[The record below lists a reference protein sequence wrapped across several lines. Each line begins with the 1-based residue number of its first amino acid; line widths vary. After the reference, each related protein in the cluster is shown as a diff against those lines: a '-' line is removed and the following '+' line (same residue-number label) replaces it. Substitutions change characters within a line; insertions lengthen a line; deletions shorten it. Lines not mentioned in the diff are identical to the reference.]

1 MSFPAPPVL
10 KTTIIQLNKKPEAEG
25 SDKNYEILTNT
36 YSNIS
41 SSENNTKS
49 PIGGTSDDSAPT
61 SPNLEALGPSK
72 KKRRRSTANI
82 DSEELAKRKHETKQL
97 HSIIEKRRRIKINR
111 EFEALKYLIPACR
124 NFNGSTPDAN
134 SSSPSKRA
142 SNAGSSSSGSGNG
155 NKIDG
160 MYKLTIL
167 KSSVEYILYLHHVI
181 QKQQEVIRSGSD
193 SKSATDFN
201 IDFAKVP
208 LDVNQYRNI
217 DVDFNFK
224 TLLNDVEGAGG
235 LATRNHADS
244 SETKLNR
251 SSWIPNHN
259 RIIEEEE
266 EEGEEEAEV
275 EVEVEKQEDAH
286 NSRQSSDGDDNDIS
300 SRSSS
305 VAPSLSS
312 VPSQMSISSSSN
324 KLSLPTPE
332 FTPDMAPIFTILNKY
347 ADTNMDRKS
356 RKGSY
361 PISPQ
366 TFAIRSANPSPFTNP
381 LKSTLS
387 NSSSP
392 SMRNYI
398 NKTNFDNAAKGHA
411 FALPDPAI
419 NPTNSMPRDRLKG
432 EGAVVV
438 GGATSKPQSLS
449 SSEGDRDEE
458 MGVQDEEELNDQCA
472 SKTLLA
478 LRKSSIGNLLN

>member
-1 MSFPAPPVL
+1 MGFPSPPAL
-10 KTTIIQLNKKPEAEG
+10 KTTIIQLNKELDADG
-25 SDKNYEILTNT
+25 NNKNYEILTNN
-36 YSNIS
+36 YSN
-41 SSENNTKS
+41 TPVDKS
-49 PIGGTSDDSAPT
+49 PIGASDDSTPT
-61 SPNLEALGPSK
+61 SPNLEALGPNK

-124 NFNGSTPDAN
+124 NCNNTSPSDD
-134 SSSPSKRA
+134 SSSTSKKT
-142 SNAGSSSSGSGNG
+142 SSAGSGNG

-167 KSSVEYILYLHHVI
+167 KSSVEYILYLHHII
-181 QKQQEVIRSGSD
+181 QKQQELIMSD
-193 SKSATDFN
+193 STDSLAKEFN

-224 TLLNDVEGAGG
+224 TLLNEVEGTEGQASRQQVELTGI
-235 LATRNHADS
+235 
-244 SETKLNR
+244 KLSR
-251 SSWIPNHN
+251 SSWIPSDNK
-259 RIIEEEE
+259 IIEEKEEEE
-266 EEGEEEAEV
+266 E
-275 EVEVEKQEDAH
+275 D
-286 NSRQSSDGDDNDIS
+286 NSRQNSDGDDNGIN

-312 VPSQMSISSSSN
+312 VPSQMSIASSN
-324 KLSLPTPE
+324 KLLLPTPD

-347 ADTNMDRKS
+347 ADTNMDRRN
-356 RKGSY
+356 RKASF

-366 TFAIRSANPSPFTNP
+366 TFAVRSANPSPFTNP

-387 NSSSP
+387 NSP
-392 SMRNYI
+392 SMRKSNY
-398 NKTNFDNAAKGHA
+398 NNVATGNA
-411 FALPDPAI
+411 FTLPDPAI
-419 NPTNSMPRDRLKG
+419 TPTHSMPRDRLNG
-432 EGAVVV
+432 EALSTR
-438 GGATSKPQSLS
+438 AS
-449 SSEGDRDEE
+449 SSSRSPEYKDED
-458 MGVQDEEELNDQCA
+458 MNVQEEDEQCA

>member
-1 MSFPAPPVL
+1 MGFPSPPAL
-10 KTTIIQLNKKPEAEG
+10 KTTIIQLNKELDADG
-25 SDKNYEILTNT
+25 NNKNYEILTNN
-36 YSNIS
+36 YSN
-41 SSENNTKS
+41 TPVDKS
-49 PIGGTSDDSAPT
+49 PIGASDDSTPT
-61 SPNLEALGPSK
+61 SPNLEALGPNK

-124 NFNGSTPDAN
+124 NCNNTSSSDD
-134 SSSPSKRA
+134 SSSPSKKT
-142 SNAGSSSSGSGNG
+142 SSAGSGNG

-167 KSSVEYILYLHHVI
+167 KSSVEYILYLHHII
-181 QKQQEVIRSGSD
+181 QKQQELIMSD
-193 SKSATDFN
+193 STDSLAKEFN

-224 TLLNDVEGAGG
+224 ALLNEVEGTEGQVSRQQVESTG
-235 LATRNHADS
+235 IKS
-244 SETKLNR
+244 SR
-251 SSWIPNHN
+251 SSWIPSDNK
-259 RIIEEEE
+259 IIEEKEEEE
-266 EEGEEEAEV
+266 E
-275 EVEVEKQEDAH
+275 D
-286 NSRQSSDGDDNDIS
+286 NSRQNSDGDDNGIN

-312 VPSQMSISSSSN
+312 VPSQMSIASSN
-324 KLSLPTPE
+324 KLSLPTPD

-347 ADTNMDRKS
+347 ADTNMDRRN
-356 RKGSY
+356 RKASF

-366 TFAIRSANPSPFTNP
+366 TFAVRSANPSPFTNP

-387 NSSSP
+387 NSP
-392 SMRNYI
+392 SMRKSNY
-398 NKTNFDNAAKGHA
+398 NNVATGNA
-411 FALPDPAI
+411 FTLPDPAI
-419 NPTNSMPRDRLKG
+419 TPTHSMPRDRLNG
-432 EGAVVV
+432 EALSTR
-438 GGATSKPQSLS
+438 AS
-449 SSEGDRDEE
+449 SSSRSPEYKDED
-458 MGVQDEEELNDQCA
+458 MNVQEEDEQCA